1 MKTEMKSSLKL
12 FMRPFLV
19 VLGFMLLYALVH
31 AVLGFYGEKD
41 SASISQNLEKTEIER
56 QNSALSPKQEEA
68 NTTTTATEE
77 NPTKDSPLPLE
88 TATQKQENKQE
99 IKQET
104 KQENK
109 QETKQENKQE
119 TKQENKQET
128 KQENKQETKQENKQ
142 ETKQEQEKENEPKQN
157 SASSVQNNQKTPTTP
172 TIGKKPLEY
181 KVAVSGVNVRAFP
194 STKGKILGSLA
205 KDKSV
210 KVLEIQNDW
219 AKIEFSNET
228 KGYVFLKLLKKA
240 E

>member
-12 FMRPFLV
+12 FVRPFLV

-31 AVLGFYGEKD
+31 AALGFYGEKD
-41 SASISQNLEKTEIER
+41 SVSISQNLEKTEIER

-88 TATQKQENKQE
+88 TATQKQEA
-99 IKQET
+99 KQET
-104 KQENK
+104 
-109 QETKQENKQE
+109 
-119 TKQENKQET
+119 
-128 KQENKQETKQENKQ
+128 KQ

-157 SASSVQNNQKTPTTP
+157 SASPIQNHQKTPTIS

-181 KVAVSGVNVRAFP
+181 KAAVNSVNVRAFP

-205 KDKSV
+205 KNKSV

>member
-1 MKTEMKSSLKL
+1 MKAEMKSSLKL
-12 FMRPFLV
+12 FVRPFLV
-19 VLGFMLLYALVH
+19 VLGFMLLYALAH
-31 AVLGFYGEKD
+31 AALGFYGEKD

-56 QNSALSPKQEEA
+56 QNSVLSPKQEEA

-88 TATQKQENKQE
+88 TPTQ
-99 IKQET
+99 
-104 KQENK
+104 
-109 QETKQENKQE
+109 
-119 TKQENKQET
+119 
-128 KQENKQETKQENKQ
+128 KQENKQ

-157 SASSVQNNQKTPTTP
+157 SASPVQNNQKTLSTP

-181 KVAVSGVNVRAFP
+181 KAAVSGVNVRAFP
-194 STKGKILGSLA
+194 STKSKILGSLA

>member
-1 MKTEMKSSLKL
+1 MKTEMKSSLKF

-19 VLGFMLLYALVH
+19 VLGFMLLYALAH
-31 AVLGFYGEKD
+31 AALGFYVKKD
-41 SASISQNLEKTEIER
+41 SVQIDQNLEKTETER

-68 NTTTTATEE
+68 NTTATEE

-88 TATQKQENKQE
+88 TAAQEKENKQENKQE
-99 IKQET
+99 P
-104 KQENK
+104 
-109 QETKQENKQE
+109 
-119 TKQENKQET
+119 
-128 KQENKQETKQENKQ
+128 
-142 ETKQEQEKENEPKQN
+142 EKENEPKPN
-157 SASSVQNNQKTPTTP
+157 SASPAPNNQKTPTTP

-181 KVAVSGVNVRAFP
+181 KVAVNSVNVRAFH
-194 STKGKILGSLA
+194 STKGKIIGSLL

-219 AKIEFSNET
+219 AKIEFSNKT

>member
-12 FMRPFLV
+12 FMQPLLV
-19 VLGFMLLYALVH
+19 VLAFMLLYALAH
-31 AVLGFYGEKD
+31 AALGFYVKKD
-41 SASISQNLEKTEIER
+41 SAPINQNLEKTETER

-68 NTTTTATEE
+68 NTTATEE
-77 NPTKDSPLPLE
+77 NPTKDTAPPLE
-88 TATQKQENKQE
+88 TATQEK
-99 IKQET
+99 ET
-104 KQENK
+104 
-109 QETKQENKQE
+109 
-119 TKQENKQET
+119 
-128 KQENKQETKQENKQ
+128 KQ

-157 SASSVQNNQKTPTTP
+157 SVSPVQNDQKTPTTP
-172 TIGKKPLEY
+172 TMGKKPLEY

-194 STKGKILGSLA
+194 STKGKIIGSLA

-219 AKIEFSNET
+219 AKIEFSNKI

>member
-12 FMRPFLV
+12 FVRPFLV

-31 AVLGFYGEKD
+31 IVLGFYGEKD
-41 SASISQNLEKTEIER
+41 STSISQNLEKTEIER
-56 QNSALSPKQEEA
+56 QNSALSPKQEET
-68 NTTTTATEE
+68 NTATTATEE

-88 TATQKQENKQE
+88 TPTQKQE
-99 IKQET
+99 T
-104 KQENK
+104 
-109 QETKQENKQE
+109 
-119 TKQENKQET
+119 
-128 KQENKQETKQENKQ
+128 KQ

-157 SASSVQNNQKTPTTP
+157 SASPIQNHQKTLSTP

-181 KVAVSGVNVRAFP
+181 KVAVNSVNVRAFP

-219 AKIEFSNET
+219 AEIEFSNET

>member
-1 MKTEMKSSLKL
+1 MKTEMKYSLKL
-12 FMRPFLV
+12 FVRPFLV
-19 VLGFMLLYALVH
+19 VLGFMLLYALAH
-31 AVLGFYGEKD
+31 AALGFYAKKD

-56 QNSALSPKQEEA
+56 QNSVLLPKQEEA
-68 NTTTTATEE
+68 NATTTATEE
-77 NPTKDSPLPLE
+77 NPTKDPPLPSE
-88 TATQKQENKQE
+88 TPTQKQE
-99 IKQET
+99 I
-104 KQENK
+104 
-109 QETKQENKQE
+109 
-119 TKQENKQET
+119 
-128 KQENKQETKQENKQ
+128 KQ

-157 SASSVQNNQKTPTTP
+157 SASPTQNNQKTPTTP

-194 STKGKILGSLA
+194 STKSKILGSLA

>member
-12 FMRPFLV
+12 FVRPFLV
-19 VLGFMLLYALVH
+19 VLGFMLLYALAH
-31 AVLGFYGEKD
+31 AALGFYGEKD
-41 SASISQNLEKTEIER
+41 SVQINQNLEKTEIER
-56 QNSALSPKQEEA
+56 QNSTLSPKQEET

-77 NPTKDSPLPLE
+77 NPTKDPPLPLE
-88 TATQKQENKQE
+88 TATQKQETKQE
-99 IKQET
+99 I
-104 KQENK
+104 
-109 QETKQENKQE
+109 
-119 TKQENKQET
+119 
-128 KQENKQETKQENKQ
+128 
-142 ETKQEQEKENEPKQN
+142 KQEQEKENEPKQN
-157 SASSVQNNQKTPTTP
+157 SASPVQNNQKTLSTP

-181 KVAVSGVNVRAFP
+181 KAAVNSVNVRAFP

>member
-19 VLGFMLLYALVH
+19 VLGFMLLYALAH
-31 AVLGFYGEKD
+31 AALGFYGEKD

-56 QNSALSPKQEEA
+56 QNSALSPKQEET

-77 NPTKDSPLPLE
+77 NPTKDPPLPLE
-88 TATQKQENKQE
+88 TPTQ
-99 IKQET
+99 

-128 KQENKQETKQENKQ
+128 KQE
-142 ETKQEQEKENEPKQN
+142 TKQEQEKENEPKQD
-157 SASSVQNNQKTPTTP
+157 SVSPIQNDQKAP
-172 TIGKKPLEY
+172 TISTMGKKPLEY

-194 STKGKILGSLA
+194 STKGKILGLLL
-205 KDKSV
+205 KNKSV
-210 KVLEIQNDW
+210 KVLGIQNDW
-219 AKIEFSNET
+219 AEIEFSNKT

>member
-1 MKTEMKSSLKL
+1 MKSSLKL

-41 SASISQNLEKTEIER
+41 SASISQNLEKTKIER
-56 QNSALSPKQEEA
+56 QNSALSPKQEET
-68 NTTTTATEE
+68 NTATTATEE
-77 NPTKDSPLPLE
+77 NSAKDSPLPLE
-88 TATQKQENKQE
+88 TPTQ
-99 IKQET
+99 
-104 KQENK
+104 
-109 QETKQENKQE
+109 
-119 TKQENKQET
+119 
-128 KQENKQETKQENKQ
+128 KQENKQ

-157 SASSVQNNQKTPTTP
+157 SASPTQNHQKTLLTP

-181 KVAVSGVNVRAFP
+181 KAAVNSVNVRAFP

-205 KDKSV
+205 KNKSV

>member
-1 MKTEMKSSLKL
+1 MKSSLKL

-19 VLGFMLLYALVH
+19 VLGFMLLYALAH
-31 AVLGFYGEKD
+31 AALGFYGEND
-41 SASISQNLEKTEIER
+41 SASISQNLEKTKMEH
-56 QNSALSPKQEEA
+56 QNSVLSPKQEET

-88 TATQKQENKQE
+88 TPTQKQENKQE
-99 IKQET
+99 T
-104 KQENK
+104 
-109 QETKQENKQE
+109 
-119 TKQENKQET
+119 
-128 KQENKQETKQENKQ
+128 KQ

-157 SASSVQNNQKTPTTP
+157 SASPIQNNQKTLSTP

-181 KVAVSGVNVRAFP
+181 KAAVSGVNVRAFP

-205 KDKSV
+205 KNKSV

-219 AKIEFSNET
+219 AEIEFSNKT
-228 KGYVFLKLLKKA
+228 NGYVFLKLLKKA

>member
-19 VLGFMLLYALVH
+19 VLAFMLLYALVH
-31 AVLGFYGEKD
+31 AALGFYVKKD
-41 SASISQNLEKTEIER
+41 STQINQNAEKTETER
-56 QNSALSPKQEEA
+56 QNSVLSPKQEEA

-77 NPTKDSPLPLE
+77 SPTKDTAPPLE
-88 TATQKQENKQE
+88 TTAQEK
-99 IKQET
+99 ET
-104 KQENK
+104 KQEN
-109 QETKQENKQE
+109 
-119 TKQENKQET
+119 
-128 KQENKQETKQENKQ
+128 
-142 ETKQEQEKENEPKQN
+142 KQEQEKENEPKQN
-157 SASSVQNNQKTPTTP
+157 SVPPVQNNQKTPTTP
-172 TIGKKPLEY
+172 LIGKKPLEY

-194 STKGKILGSLA
+194 STKGKILGLLL

-219 AKIEFSNET
+219 AEIEFSNKT

>member
-1 MKTEMKSSLKL
+1 MVGMKTEMKYSLKL
-12 FMRPFLV
+12 FVRPFLV

-31 AVLGFYGEKD
+31 AALGFYAKKD

-56 QNSALSPKQEEA
+56 QNSALSPKQEET
-68 NTTTTATEE
+68 NTATTATEE
-77 NPTKDSPLPLE
+77 SPTKDPPLPLE
-88 TATQKQENKQE
+88 TPTQKQENKQE
-99 IKQET
+99 P
-104 KQENK
+104 
-109 QETKQENKQE
+109 
-119 TKQENKQET
+119 
-128 KQENKQETKQENKQ
+128 
-142 ETKQEQEKENEPKQN
+142 KQEQEKENEPKQN
-157 SASSVQNNQKTPTTP
+157 SASPAQNNQKTLSTP

-181 KVAVSGVNVRAFP
+181 KAAVNSVNVRAFP

-205 KDKSV
+205 KNKSV

>member
-1 MKTEMKSSLKL
+1 MKSSLKL

-19 VLGFMLLYALVH
+19 VLGFMLLYALAH
-31 AVLGFYGEKD
+31 AALGFYGEKD
-41 SASISQNLEKTEIER
+41 NASISQNLEKTEMER
-56 QNSALSPKQEEA
+56 QNSALSPKQEET

-77 NPTKDSPLPLE
+77 NPTKDPPLPLE

-99 IKQET
+99 T
-104 KQENK
+104 
-109 QETKQENKQE
+109 
-119 TKQENKQET
+119 
-128 KQENKQETKQENKQ
+128 KQ
-142 ETKQEQEKENEPKQN
+142 ETKQEQEKENESKQN
-157 SASSVQNNQKTPTTP
+157 SVSPTQNNQKTLSTS

-181 KVAVSGVNVRAFP
+181 KAAVSGVNVRAFP

-205 KDKSV
+205 KNKSV